1 MSSKGKLLRFAEV
14 KTFGNVLQSPFEQ
27 VFQKDFY
34 LKGKW
39 SREFFGN
46 SHPITLEL
54 GCGKGEYTLG
64 LARLFPER
72 NFIGVDIKG
81 ARIWR
86 GAKTATEEGLK
97 NVAFLRT
104 RIDFIRSFFEAGEVE
119 EIWITFPDPQPRKAL
134 KRLTS
139 SRFLGYYQSLISDK
153 AAINLKTDSVALYS
167 YTKELVSW
175 NKLIL
180 EAAIED
186 IYQSDRASDEI
197 LSIRTFY
204 EQGWLQEGLRS
215 HYLRFI
221 ISPDEKLEEPVG
233 SHFD

>member
-1 MSSKGKLLRFAEV
+1 M
-14 KTFGNVLQSPFEQ
+14 LQPPFEQ

-39 SREFFGN
+39 SQEFFGN
-46 SHPITLEL
+46 NNPITLEL

-104 RIDFIRSFFEAGEVE
+104 RIDFIRSFFAAGEVE
-119 EIWITFPDPQPRKAL
+119 EIWITFPDPQPRKAH

-139 SRFLGYYQSLISDK
+139 SRFLSYYQSLISAR

-167 YTKELVSW
+167 YTKDLVTC
-175 NKLIL
+175 NKLSL

-186 IYQSDRASDEI
+186 IYQSDKAEDEV

-221 ISPDEKLEEPVG
+221 ISPNEKLEEPAE
-233 SHFD
+233 SNYD